1 MKSPTILLLAGEASG
16 DNWGANLAADIKRRW
31 PDSDLLGMGGP
42 LMEAQGVELVEDISR
57 LSIMGVGGLIGKLPF
72 FLSLR
77 RKLLKILV
85 EKEVDLVVA
94 IDFAGFNMSIIRD
107 AHRKSIKVLYYVAP
121 KVWAWGSNRTKS
133 LIRLADHIAVIFPFE
148 KEIWEKAGGRVTFV
162 GHPVLDH
169 PRVSA
174 RDRKQFCDRW
184 NLDPERPILALF
196 PGSRPQEI
204 SRHLDLFVETSRRI
218 RQAYPEIQIVIGRSP
233 SIDRQRLQVDNIV
246 VVDEG
251 RSLLAHSRAGLL
263 KSGTVTLEACL
274 AGTPFVTVYKTDV
287 LTWLLAKQIL
297 QIEHISIPNLLG
309 NQKQIPELLQGDA
322 TPEHLVK
329 ELTPLLDTENPKYRE
344 TLSYFESVAECLG
357 GAGVA
362 RRVGGIVESLLR
374 DK

>member
-1 MKSPTILLLAGEASG
+1 MKPPTILLLAGEASG

-246 VVDEG
+246 VVDQG

>member
-85 EKEVDLVVA
+85 EKDVDLVVA

-184 NLDPERPILALF
+184 NLDPKRSILSLF

-297 QIEHISIPNLLG
+297 KIEHISIPNLLG

-362 RRVGGIVESLLR
+362 RRVGEIVESLLR

>member
-246 VVDEG
+246 VVDQG

-357 GAGVA
+357 GPGVA

>member
-94 IDFAGFNMSIIRD
+94 IDFTGFNMSIIRD

-174 RDRKQFCDRW
+174 RDRKKFCDRW
-184 NLDPERPILALF
+184 NLDPKRSILALF

-297 QIEHISIPNLLG
+297 KIEHISIPNLLG

-362 RRVGGIVESLLR
+362 RRVGEIVESLLR

>member
-218 RQAYPEIQIVIGRSP
+218 RQAYPEIQIVMGRSP

-287 LTWLLAKQIL
+287 LTWLLSKQIL

>member
-322 TPEHLVK
+322 TPKHLVK

-357 GAGVA
+357 GPGVA

>member
-16 DNWGANLAADIKRRW
+16 DTWGANLAADIKRRW
-31 PDSDLLGMGGP
+31 PNSDLLGVGGP
-42 LMEAQGVELVEDISR
+42 LMEAQGVELVEDITR
-57 LSIMGVGGLIGKLPF
+57 LSIMGVGGLIGRLPF

-77 RKLLKILV
+77 WKLLKILD

-133 LIRLADHIAVIFPFE
+133 LIRSADHIAVIFPFE
-148 KEIWEKAGGRVTFV
+148 EEIWKKAGGRVTFV
-162 GHPVLDH
+162 GHPALDH

-184 NLDPERPILALF
+184 NLDPKRSILALF

-204 SRHLDLFVETSRRI
+204 SQHLDLFVETSRRI
-218 RQAYPEIQIVIGRSP
+218 RQAHPEIQIVIGRSP
-233 SIDRQRLQVDNIV
+233 SIDRERLQVDNIV

-251 RSLLAHSRAGLL
+251 RALLAHSRAGLL

-287 LTWLLAKQIL
+287 LTWFLAKQL
-297 QIEHISIPNLLG
+297 LKIEHISIPNLLG

-329 ELTPLLDTENPKYRE
+329 ELTPLLETKNPKYRE
-344 TLSYFESVAECLG
+344 TLIYFESIVECLG

-362 RRVGGIVESLLR
+362 QRVGGIVESLLR

>member
-1 MKSPTILLLAGEASG
+1 MKPPTILLLAGEASG

-174 RDRKQFCDRW
+174 RDRKKFCDRW
-184 NLDPERPILALF
+184 NVDPERPILALF

-297 QIEHISIPNLLG
+297 KIEHISIPNLLG

-362 RRVGGIVESLLR
+362 RRVGEIVESLLR

>member
-174 RDRKQFCDRW
+174 RDRKKFCDRW
-184 NLDPERPILALF
+184 NLDPERSILALF

-218 RQAYPEIQIVIGRSP
+218 RQAYPEIQIVMGRSP

-297 QIEHISIPNLLG
+297 KIEHISIPNLLG

>member
-1 MKSPTILLLAGEASG
+1 M
-16 DNWGANLAADIKRRW
+16 
-31 PDSDLLGMGGP
+31 
-42 LMEAQGVELVEDISR
+42 
-57 LSIMGVGGLIGKLPF
+57 
-72 FLSLR
+72 
-77 RKLLKILV
+77 
-85 EKEVDLVVA
+85 
-94 IDFAGFNMSIIRD
+94 
-107 AHRKSIKVLYYVAP
+107 
-121 KVWAWGSNRTKS
+121 
-133 LIRLADHIAVIFPFE
+133 
-148 KEIWEKAGGRVTFV
+148 
-162 GHPVLDH
+162 
-169 PRVSA
+169 
-174 RDRKQFCDRW
+174 
-184 NLDPERPILALF
+184 DPERSILALF

-218 RQAYPEIQIVIGRSP
+218 RQAYPEIQTVIGRSP

-246 VVDEG
+246 VVDQG

>member
-322 TPEHLVK
+322 TPKHLVK

>member
-174 RDRKQFCDRW
+174 KDRKQFCDRW

-218 RQAYPEIQIVIGRSP
+218 RQAYPEIQTVIGRSP

-246 VVDEG
+246 VVDQG